1 MSRPSLLDQADD
13 IMLRWLLGYAWRKD
27 RFCGCAGCTQV
38 AIQLLARTMLLQAH
52 LDRVQA
58 AAQARAS

>member
-1 MSRPSLLDQADD
+1 
-13 IMLRWLLGYAWRKD
+13 MLRWLLGYAWRKD
-27 RFCGCAGCTQV
+27 RFCGCAGCTKV